1 MNAMRVVAV
10 AMLLTMLAGCAGGPH
25 YDLRDVDSRLT
36 PVAVAAAGTKY
47 LAARVV
53 WGGLIVATHNLPHYT
68 ELEVLSYPLDDSQRP
83 DTAGAAQGRFLARY
97 PHYLETI
104 DYAPGRRITISGTLE
119 KVLPGKV
126 GEAPYTFP
134 LLKADALYL
143 WPRAGGVPSSPQFH
157 FGVGVVFG
165 G

>member
-1 MNAMRVVAV
+1 MNAMRMVALVV
-10 AMLLTMLAGCAGGPH
+10 LLATLAGCAGGPRFAT
-25 YDLRDVDSRLT
+25 RDVDTHLT
-36 PVAVAAAGTKY
+36 PATVAAGSTDYTAT
-47 LAARVV
+47 RVV
-53 WGGLIVATHNLPHYT
+53 WGGVIVATHNLPDYT

-97 PHYLETI
+97 PHYLETM

-126 GEAPYTFP
+126 GEAPYRFP
-134 LLKADALYL
+134 LIKTDALYL
-143 WPRAGGVPSSPQFH
+143 WPRADAVPSSPQFH